1 MRLEKYLADCG
12 IGTRS
17 QCKTYIRQ
25 GLIKVDGAVIKN
37 GAIKVRGTE
46 EISFQDKSISLQ
58 KNLYFMFH
66 KPAGCICA
74 TKDED
79 GKTVLDYFPSS
90 LAGKLL
96 IAGRLDKDTEGLLFL
111 TDNGTFIH
119 QLMSPKKHVEK
130 TYYFEAAG
138 RLLEDAVQRVAEG
151 IDIGDELPTKPGKLQ
166 NIQTIG
172 QEAFSGLLTIK
183 EGRYHQVKRMIKTL
197 GGKVFY
203 LKRIS
208 IGGINL
214 DEALSPGEYRPLTEE
229 ELQMLGTGSVK

>member
-25 GLIKVDGAVIKN
+25 GLVKVDGAVIKN
-37 GAIKVRGTE
+37 GAIQVSGTE
-46 EISFQDKSISLQ
+46 EISFQGDVISPQ

-74 TKDED
+74 TKDNS
-79 GKTVLDYFPSS
+79 GKTVLDYFPPS
-90 LAGKLL
+90 LTGNLL

-111 TDNGTFIH
+111 TDNGAFIH

-130 TYYFEAAG
+130 TYYFEAKG
-138 RLLEDAVQRVAEG
+138 RLSEDAAQRVAEG
-151 IDIGDELPTKPGKLQ
+151 IDIGDELPTKPGQLQ
-166 NIQTIG
+166 NIQIMG
-172 QEAFSGLLTIK
+172 QDIFSGCLTIK
-183 EGRYHQVKRMIKTL
+183 EGRYHQVKRMIKAL
-197 GGKVFY
+197 GGEIFY

-208 IGGINL
+208 IGAIHL
-214 DEALSPGEYRPLTEE
+214 DETLSPGEYRPLTEE
-229 ELQMLGTGSVK
+229 ELQMLGTESVK